1 MRGWLRKILRRGRCY
16 LLCSV
21 SRAGAHL
28 LSDGLRATRLAGKP
42 ERYFSEGL
50 EQEFSARYGF
60 ASESDYAAY
69 VRGMLTA
76 AATVN
81 GVFGFR
87 IESWEMERF
96 IGCLRATG
104 EFAAPEAGELGILR
118 GAFPGLRLIQL
129 TRQDKLRQAISR
141 ARAMQTNVWVSAPTQ
156 SATGEAVFDPA
167 FIQDCL
173 LSALRA
179 EKLWSDFF
187 QRNDIDPL
195 AITYED
201 LCADY
206 AGTVGRVLDYLQIRL
221 PRGRAIKTPTTV
233 RQADARTE
241 DSVRRYEALNLPEP
255 TEL

>member
-1 MRGWLRKILRRGRCY
+1 MLGRLRKILRPSRCY

-60 ASESDYAAY
+60 ESGRDYAAY
-69 VRGMLTA
+69 VRGMVPA
-76 AATVN
+76 AATAN

-96 IGCLRATG
+96 VGCLRTTG
-104 EFAAPEAGELGILR
+104 EFAAPEADELAILR
-118 GAFPGLRLIQL
+118 RAFPGLKFIQL

-141 ARAMQTNVWVSAPTQ
+141 ARAMQTNIWVSAPNQ
-156 SATGEAVFDPA
+156 NATGEAVFDPE
-167 FIQDCL
+167 FIQECH

-179 EKLWSDFF
+179 EKLWRDFF
-187 QRNDIDPL
+187 QRNAIDPL

-206 AGTVGRVLDYLQIRL
+206 AGTVGRVLDFLHIRL
-221 PRGRAIKTPTTV
+221 PRGQSVETPKTV
-233 RQADARTE
+233 QQADATTE
-241 DSVRRYEALNLPEP
+241 DWVQRYEALNLPEP
-255 TEL
+255 TDL